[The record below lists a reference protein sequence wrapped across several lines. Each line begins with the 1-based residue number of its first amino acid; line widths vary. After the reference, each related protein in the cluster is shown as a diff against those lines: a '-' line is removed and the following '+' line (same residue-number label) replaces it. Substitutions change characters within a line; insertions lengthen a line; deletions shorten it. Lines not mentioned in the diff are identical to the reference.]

1 MKSELK
7 LEFNNNSVLNDL
19 IQKSYFGE
27 GQMGRLSGKKNF
39 IEITPDLD
47 DILHT
52 ILKDLNNA
60 TVKISN
66 TDLIDGSCRFIVSEK
81 NNEIKIKPI
90 SIFCIKDETGRYTF
104 Y

>member
-7 LEFNNNSVLNDL
+7 LEFNNNDVLNNL
-19 IQKSYFGE
+19 IQKSYFEE

-39 IEITPDLD
+39 IEVTPDLD

-66 TDLIDGSCRFIVSEK
+66 PDLIDGSCRFIVSER

-90 SIFCIKDETGRYTF
+90 SIFCIKDETGRYSF